1 LSAVEGTTK
10 PLDRGTWLALIAMGI
25 AVFVIA
31 NDFSA
36 INVAIPQ
43 IEHDFKTDVTTA
55 QWVVNAYALTF
66 GVLIVTG
73 GRLADLFGRRR
84 AFFIGTAIF
93 ATFSVLGG
101 VAQTE
106 AWLIGTRVAMGVGGA
121 LMWPAILG
129 MTYAALPDDR
139 AGLAGGF
146 ILGAAGI
153 GNAAGPLIGGALTD
167 LLSWRWIFFLN
178 LPVAAFAVF
187 VTLREIE
194 ADHPEVEDTRM
205 DYAGIVTVSV
215 GLISLLLAFDQVLDW
230 GWGDPRIIALLA
242 AFVVLIASFV
252 VVERRAGDHAL
263 VPPDVM
269 RNRDFAYTCGAI
281 LMMSA
286 VFFAAMLYLPQLMI
300 NVLGYSAIGAGAGM
314 LPMMATFAAVS
325 FVAGHLYERFGAKP
339 LLILGSSCIAL
350 GPALIALLADRET
363 FGALV
368 PGMAILGLGIG
379 LFYPTATT
387 AGVTAVDESRRSL
400 AGAILYMFQ
409 IAGGSVGLGL
419 TTTVFIG
426 ASDRAQS
433 GSGFIDGIQTAFTMD
448 AAIAVGGFLIA
459 TFLIGGRLKVPA
471 RLHRLHAGPSPRGH
485 GP

>member
-1 LSAVEGTTK
+1 MK
-10 PLDRGTWLALIAMGI
+10 PIDRGTWLALTAMGI

-43 IEHDFKTDVTTA
+43 IEKDFHTSVTTA

-84 AFFIGTAIF
+84 AFFIGSVIF
-93 ATFSVLGG
+93 ATFSALGG
-101 VAQTE
+101 AAQTE
-106 AWLIGTRVAMGVGGA
+106 AELIVMRVLMGIGGA

-129 MTYAALPDDR
+129 MTYAALPEER

-178 LPVAAFAVF
+178 VPVSAFAIF
-187 VTLREIE
+187 VTWREI
-194 ADHPEVEDTRM
+194 HQPRPEVDDTRI
-205 DYAGIVTVSV
+205 DYAGIACVSI
-215 GLISLLLAFDQVLDW
+215 GLVSLLLAFDQVIDW
-230 GWGDPRIIALLA
+230 GWGDPRIIG
-242 AFVVLIASFV
+242 LIALFAFLISSFV
-252 VVERRAGDHAL
+252 FVERRAGDHAL
-263 VPPDVM
+263 IPPDVI
-269 RNRDFAYTCGAI
+269 RNRDFRNTCAAI

-300 NVLGYSAIGAGAGM
+300 NVLGYSPVGAGAGM
-314 LPMMATFAAVS
+314 LPMMATFAGVS
-325 FVAGHLYERFGAKP
+325 FLAGNLYNRFGAKP
-339 LLILGSSCIAL
+339 LLILGSLCIAV
-350 GPALIALLADRET
+350 GPALIALLADEQT
-363 FGALV
+363 YLALV

-387 AGVTAVDESRRSL
+387 AGVTACDESRRSL
-400 AGAILYMFQ
+400 AGAIIYMFQ

-426 ASDRAQS
+426 ASDRAVS
-433 GSGFIDGIQTAFTMD
+433 GPKFIDGIQTAFAMD

-459 TFLIGGRLKVPA
+459 AFLIGGRAHLPHI
-471 RLHRLHAGPSPRGH
+471 RRPELAGHSPRGH

>member
-1 LSAVEGTTK
+1 MK
-10 PLDRGTWLALIAMGI
+10 PIDRGTWLALIAMGI

-43 IEHDFKTDVTTA
+43 IEDDFHTSVTTA

-84 AFFIGTAIF
+84 AFFLGSTIF
-93 ATFSVLGG
+93 ATFSLLGG
-101 VAQTE
+101 AAQTE
-106 AWLIGTRVAMGVGGA
+106 AELIAMRVLMGIGGA

-129 MTYAALPDDR
+129 MTYAALPEER

-178 LPVAAFAVF
+178 VPVSAFAVF
-187 VTLREIE
+187 VTLREIK
-194 ADHPEVEDTRM
+194 ADRPEVEDTRI
-205 DYAGIVTVSV
+205 DYGGILSISV
-215 GLISLLLAFDQVLDW
+215 GLVALLLAFDQVIDW

-242 AFVVLIASFV
+242 VFVILISSFVLI
-252 VVERRAGDHAL
+252 ERRAGGHAL
-263 VPPDVM
+263 VPPDVIS
-269 RNRDFAYTCGAI
+269 NRDFRNTCAAI
-281 LMMSA
+281 LLISA

-300 NVLGYSAIGAGAGM
+300 NVLGYSPIGAGAGM

-325 FVAGHLYERFGAKP
+325 FVAGNLYNRFGAKP
-339 LLILGSSCIAL
+339 LLILGSGCIAV
-350 GPALIALLADRET
+350 GPALIALLADQESY
-363 FGALV
+363 GALV
-368 PGMAILGLGIG
+368 PGMAVLGLGIG

-387 AGVTAVDESRRSL
+387 AGVTACDESRRSL
-400 AGAILYMFQ
+400 AGAIIYMFQ

-426 ASDRAQS
+426 ASDRAT
-433 GSGFIDGIQTAFTMD
+433 GGAKFIDGIQTAFAMD

-459 TFLIGGRLKVPA
+459 AFLIGGRV
-471 RLHRLHAGPSPRGH
+471 RLPHIHRPVLAGHSPRGH

>member
-1 LSAVEGTTK
+1 MK
-10 PLDRGTWLALIAMGI
+10 PIERGTWLALIAMGI

-43 IEHDFKTDVTTA
+43 IEQDFHTDVTTA

-84 AFFIGTAIF
+84 AFFVGTSIF

-101 VAQTE
+101 AAQSE
-106 AWLIGTRVAMGVGGA
+106 AWLIATRVLMGIGGA

-129 MTYAALPDDR
+129 MTYAALPEER

-178 LPVAAFAVF
+178 LPVSAFAMYA
-187 VTLREIE
+187 TWRQIHQ
-194 ADHPEVEDTRM
+194 ARPEVEDTRI
-205 DYAGIVTVSV
+205 DYGGIFTISV
-215 GLISLLLAFDQVLDW
+215 GLVALLLAFDQVIDW
-230 GWGDPRIIALLA
+230 GWDDPRIIALLTI
-242 AFVVLIASFV
+242 FVVMIASFV
-252 VVERRAGDHAL
+252 SVERRASAHAL
-263 VPPDVM
+263 VPPDVI
-269 RNRDFAYTCGAI
+269 RNRDFAYTCAAI
-281 LMMSA
+281 LLMSA

-300 NVLGYSAIGAGAGM
+300 NVLSFSAIGAGAGM

-325 FVAGHLYERFGAKP
+325 FVAGNLYQRFGAKP
-339 LLILGSSCIAL
+339 LLMVGSLCIAV
-350 GPALIALLADRET
+350 GPALIALFADRESY
-363 FGALV
+363 GALV
-368 PGMAILGLGIG
+368 PGLATLGLGIG

-387 AGVTAVDESRRSL
+387 VGVTAVDESRRSL
-400 AGAILYMFQ
+400 AGAIIYMFQ

-419 TTTVFIG
+419 TTTVLIG
-426 ASDRAQS
+426 ASDRATS
-433 GSGFIDGIQTAFTMD
+433 GAGFIDGIETAFTMD
-448 AAIAVGGFLIA
+448 AAIAFGGFLIA
-459 TFLIGGRLKVPA
+459 TFLIGGRAQPA
-471 RLHRLHAGPSPRGH
+471 ELRRLLLAGHSPRGH

>member
-1 LSAVEGTTK
+1 
-10 PLDRGTWLALIAMGI
+10 MGI

-93 ATFSVLGG
+93 ATFSALGG
-101 VAQTE
+101 AAQTE
-106 AWLIGTRVAMGVGGA
+106 AELIAMRVLMGIGGA

-129 MTYAALPDDR
+129 MTYAALPEDR

-178 LPVAAFAVF
+178 VPVSAFAVF
-187 VTLREIE
+187 VTMREIK

-205 DYAGIVTVSV
+205 DYGGILTVSV
-215 GLISLLLAFDQVLDW
+215 GLVALLLAFDQVIDW

-242 AFVVLIASFV
+242 LFVILISSFV
-252 VVERRAGDHAL
+252 FVERRAGDHAL
-263 VPPDVM
+263 VPPDVIS
-269 RNRDFAYTCGAI
+269 NRDFAYTCAAI
-281 LMMSA
+281 LLMSA
-286 VFFAAMLYLPQLMI
+286 VFFASMLYLPQLMI
-300 NVLGYSAIGAGAGM
+300 NVLGYSPIGAGAGM

-325 FVAGHLYERFGAKP
+325 FVAGHLYERFGSKP
-339 LLILGSSCIAL
+339 LLILGSGCIAI

-363 FGALV
+363 FGALI

-387 AGVTAVDESRRSL
+387 VGVTSCDESRRSL
-400 AGAILYMFQ
+400 AGAIIYMFQ

-426 ASDRAQS
+426 ASDRAT
-433 GSGFIDGIQTAFTMD
+433 GGAKFIDGIQTAFAMD

-459 TFLIGGRLKVPA
+459 AFLIGGRVHLPHVHRPA
-471 RLHRLHAGPSPRGH
+471 LAGHSPRGH

>member
-1 LSAVEGTTK
+1 
-10 PLDRGTWLALIAMGI
+10 MGI

-93 ATFSVLGG
+93 ATFSALGG
-101 VAQTE
+101 AAQTE
-106 AWLIGTRVAMGVGGA
+106 AELIAMRVLMGIGGA

-129 MTYAALPDDR
+129 MTYAALPEDR

-178 LPVAAFAVF
+178 VPVSAFAVF
-187 VTLREIE
+187 VTMREIK

-205 DYAGIVTVSV
+205 DYGGILSISV
-215 GLISLLLAFDQVLDW
+215 GLVALLLAFDQVIDW

-242 AFVVLIASFV
+242 LFVILISSFV
-252 VVERRAGDHAL
+252 FVERRAGDHAL
-263 VPPDVM
+263 VPPDVIS
-269 RNRDFAYTCGAI
+269 NRDFAYTCAAI
-281 LMMSA
+281 LLMSA
-286 VFFAAMLYLPQLMI
+286 VFFASMLYLPQLMI
-300 NVLGYSAIGAGAGM
+300 NVLGYSPIGAGAGM

-325 FVAGHLYERFGAKP
+325 FVAGHLYERFGSKP
-339 LLILGSSCIAL
+339 LLILGSGCIAI

-363 FGALV
+363 FGALI

-387 AGVTAVDESRRSL
+387 VGVTSCDESRRSL
-400 AGAILYMFQ
+400 AGAIIYMFQ

-426 ASDRAQS
+426 ASDRAT
-433 GSGFIDGIQTAFTMD
+433 GGAKFIDGIQTAFAMD

-459 TFLIGGRLKVPA
+459 AFLIGGRVHLPHVHRPA
-471 RLHRLHAGPSPRGH
+471 LAGHSPRGH

>member
-1 LSAVEGTTK
+1 MK
-10 PLDRGTWLALIAMGI
+10 PIERSTWLALSAMGI

-43 IEHDFKTDVTTA
+43 IEKDFDTDVTTA
-55 QWVVNAYALTF
+55 QWVVNAYALVF

-84 AFFIGTAIF
+84 AFFIGSAIF
-93 ATFSVLGG
+93 AVFSLLGG
-101 VAQTE
+101 AAQTE
-106 AWLIGTRVAMGVGGA
+106 TELIAMRVLMGIGGA

-129 MTYAALPDDR
+129 MTYAALPEER

-178 LPVAAFAVF
+178 VPVTAFAVL
-187 VTLREIE
+187 VTMREI
-194 ADHPEVEDTRM
+194 HQPRPEVADTRI
-205 DYAGIVTVSV
+205 DYGGIVTVSV
-215 GLISLLLAFDQVLDW
+215 GLVALLIAFDQATEW
-230 GWGDPRIIALLA
+230 GWGDPKIIGLLV
-242 AFVVLIASFV
+242 AFVALIGSFV
-252 VVERRAGDHAL
+252 AVERRAGEHAL
-263 VPPDVM
+263 VPPDVIG
-269 RNRDFAYTCGAI
+269 NRDFAYTCAAI
-281 LMMSA
+281 LLMSA
-286 VFFAAMLYLPQLMI
+286 VFFASMLYLPQFMI
-300 NVLGYSAIGAGAGM
+300 AVLGYSPIGAGAGM

-325 FVAGHLYERFGAKP
+325 FVAGNLYNHFGSKP
-339 LLILGSSCIAL
+339 LLILGSLCIAV
-350 GPALIALLADRET
+350 GPALIAIFADQESY
-363 FGALV
+363 GAIV

-387 AGVTAVDESRRSL
+387 DGVTACAESRRSL
-400 AGAILYMFQ
+400 AGAIIYMFQ

-419 TTTVFIG
+419 TTTIFIS
-426 ASDRAQS
+426 ASDGATGGQD
-433 GSGFIDGIQTAFTMD
+433 FVDGIQTAFGID

-459 TFLIGGRLKVPA
+459 AFLIGGRVRLPHRHRPA
-471 RLHRLHAGPSPRGH
+471 LAGHSPRGH

>member
-1 LSAVEGTTK
+1 MEGTTQSQ
-10 PLDRGTWLALIAMGI
+10 PIDRGTWLALIAMGI

-43 IEHDFKTDVTTA
+43 IEHDFHTDVTTA

-73 GRLADLFGRRR
+73 GRIADLFGRRSS
-84 AFFIGTAIF
+84 FIIGAAIF
-93 ATFSVLGG
+93 AFFSVLGG
-101 VAQTE
+101 AAQSE
-106 AWLIGTRVAMGVGGA
+106 AWLIAARVLMGIGGA

-129 MTYAALPDDR
+129 MTYAALPESR

-187 VTLREIE
+187 VTMREIKQ
-194 ADHPEVEDTRM
+194 DHPEVEDTRM

-215 GLISLLLAFDQVLDW
+215 GLVSLLLAFDQVIDW

-242 AFVVLIASFV
+242 LFFILIGSFV
-252 VVERRAGDHAL
+252 AVERRAGDHAL

-300 NVLGYSAIGAGAGM
+300 NVLGYSPIGAGAGM
-314 LPMMATFAAVS
+314 LPMMATFAVVS
-325 FVAGHLYERFGAKP
+325 FISGPLYERFGAKLLISLGAACLVLGP
-339 LLILGSSCIAL
+339 LLLSFAVEVDSSFAS
-350 GPALIALLADRET
+350 LIPGLAVT
-363 FGALV
+363 
-368 PGMAILGLGIG
+368 GLGVG
-379 LFYPTATT
+379 LFYPAATT
-387 AGVTAVDESRRSL
+387 AGVTSVDESRRSL
-400 AGAILYMFQ
+400 AGAIVYMFQ
-409 IAGGSVGLGL
+409 VAGGSLGLGL
-419 TTTVFIG
+419 TTAILIEAGDG
-426 ASDRAQS
+426 ASGAQAFVD
-433 GSGFIDGIQTAFTMD
+433 GFD
-448 AAIAVGGFLIA
+448 AAFRVDALIGLGGFAIAILFVGGSLRRRRVA
-459 TFLIGGRLKVPA
+459 A
-471 RLHRLHAGPSPRGH
+471 AG
-485 GP
+485 

>member
-1 LSAVEGTTK
+1 MTSSEQ
-10 PLDRGTWLALIAMGI
+10 PIDRGTWLALIAMGI

-43 IEHDFKTDVTTA
+43 IEADFKTNVTTA

-84 AFFIGTAIF
+84 AFFLGAAIF
-93 ATFSVLGG
+93 AVFSVLGG
-101 VAQTE
+101 AAQTE
-106 AWLIGTRVAMGVGGA
+106 AELIAMRVLMGIGGA

-129 MTYAALPDDR
+129 MTYAALPEER

-178 LPVAAFAVF
+178 LPVSAFAIF
-187 VTLREIE
+187 ITWRQI
-194 ADHPEVEDTRM
+194 HQPRPEVEDTRM
-205 DYAGIVTVSV
+205 DYGGILTVSV
-215 GLISLLLAFDQVLDW
+215 GLVALLLAFDQVTDL

-242 AFVVLIASFV
+242 AFVVLISMFAWI
-252 VVERRAGDHAL
+252 ERRAGEHAL
-263 VPPDVM
+263 VPADVIG
-269 RNRDFAYTCGAI
+269 NRDFAYTCAAI
-281 LMMSA
+281 LLMSA
-286 VFFAAMLYLPQLMI
+286 VFFASMLYLPQLMI
-300 NVLGYSAIGAGAGM
+300 AVLGYSPIGAGAGM

-325 FVAGHLYERFGAKP
+325 FIAGNLYNRFGAKP
-339 LLILGSSCIAL
+339 LLVLGSLCIAI
-350 GPALIALLADRET
+350 GPALVALFADRESY
-363 FGALV
+363 GAIV
-368 PGMAILGLGIG
+368 PGMAVLGLGIG

-387 AGVTAVDESRRSL
+387 VGVTGVVESRRSL
-400 AGAILYMFQ
+400 AGAIIYMFQ

-419 TTTVFIG
+419 TTTVFTS
-426 ASDRAQS
+426 ASDGATG
-433 GSGFIDGIQTAFTMD
+433 GSGFIDGIETAFAMD

-459 TFLIGGRLKVPA
+459 AFLIGGRAHLPH
-471 RLHRLHAGPSPRGH
+471 LHRPSLAGHSPRGH